1 MAGVLDG
8 GSGVEG
14 FLVDVAGL
22 QYVHHIAEVAAEARP
37 GALGVVD
44 GAGGGEDVACF
55 VYVSFCGGAEVDEGD
70 GEWSV
75 AVFGTG
81 VGEGDICIVGA
92 GFLGIPPGD
101 DADWLGSVAGAFH
114 SAECA
119 EATGS
124 NDAASSVESEEDF
137 LMPGGEAL
145 VEEAIDEDEGVWAF
159 EGCGGDVAL
168 LRRRA
173 EVGLGGD
180 IGWACGTEEDFHL
193 AARARGPGWE

>member
-1 MAGVLDG
+1 MAGVVDG

-14 FLVDVAGL
+14 FLVYVAGL
-22 QYVHHIAEVAAEARP
+22 QDVHHIAEVAAEALP
-37 GALGVVD
+37 SALGVVD

-55 VYVSFCGGAEVDEGD
+55 VYVSFCCGAEVDEGD

-75 AVFGTG
+75 AVFGAG
-81 VGEGDICIVGA
+81 VSEGDIRIVGA

-101 DADWLGSVAGAFH
+101 DADGLGSVAGAFH

-119 EATGS
+119 EAACAD
-124 NDAASSVESEEDF
+124 DAASLLNGEEDF

-145 VEEAIDEDEGVWAF
+145 VKEAVDEDEGVWAF
-159 EGCGGDVAL
+159 KGGGGDVAL
-168 LRRRA
+168 LRGGA
-173 EVGLGGD
+173 EVGLGGE

-193 AARARGPGWE
+193 AARARRPGWE